1 MRHCRTDLIKNVNGD
16 IRHRVSAPTRTNIAP
31 NLPVDD
37 SYSLL
42 LADAATGAAM
52 SEMFHRDLDGS
63 REIRPETWAR
73 RPLWQKIAE
82 SLAGL
87 FDDNL

>member
-1 MRHCRTDLIKNVNGD
+1 
-16 IRHRVSAPTRTNIAP
+16 
-31 NLPVDD
+31 
-37 SYSLL
+37 
-42 LADAATGAAM
+42 M
-52 SEMFHRDLDGS
+52 SEMFRRDQDGS
-63 REIRPETWAR
+63 REIHPETWAR